1 MFAIFA
7 LWLLTGP
14 TLAEAAGLQPQV
26 QPQAIV
32 AVPGAPGTA
41 TPSPY
46 PQITPSNPPKAGDG
60 APGGPSLPPIPHPGP
75 PKDQPLPKPAQ
86 TPAVTLPAKR

>member
-1 MFAIFA
+1 MYAILA
-7 LWLLTGP
+7 VGLLAGLS
-14 TLAEAAGLQPQV
+14 LAEAATPL
-26 QPQAIV
+26 PQAPV
-32 AVPGAPGTA
+32 SVPGAPGTA

-60 APGGPSLPPIPHPGP
+60 APGGPMLPPIPHPGP

-86 TPAVTLPAKR
+86 TPPVSVPVRR